1 LDTKEDFY
9 LPEEVVE
16 WIGQKKSEYLS
27 RLIELVT
34 EDDLGFEDYHEF
46 EHLIPDTVK
55 EADRVFEE
63 EIDAETV
70 RTFVRTYAEKGGFHQ
85 IVLGALIPDTNSNA
99 QVFVPILSFV
109 TVKDELVREFL
120 SGEAVSRPTLN

>member
-1 LDTKEDFY
+1 MDTNDEFY

-27 RLIELVT
+27 KLIGLVS
-34 EDDLGFEDYHEF
+34 EDDYGFEDYHEF
-46 EHLIPDTVK
+46 EHLIPDTVT

-63 EIDAETV
+63 VIDAETV
-70 RTFVRTYAEKGGFHQ
+70 RTFVRTYPEKGGFHQ
-85 IVLGALIPDTNSNA
+85 IVLGALIPDINSNA
-99 QVFVPILSFV
+99 QVFVPIISFV
-109 TVKDELVREFL
+109 TIKDELVREFL